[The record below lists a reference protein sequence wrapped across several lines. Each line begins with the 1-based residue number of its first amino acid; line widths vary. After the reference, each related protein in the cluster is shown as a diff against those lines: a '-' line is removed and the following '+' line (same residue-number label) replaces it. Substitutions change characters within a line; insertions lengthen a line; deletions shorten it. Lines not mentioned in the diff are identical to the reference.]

1 MENRNQRLFLALL
14 LSSLT
19 TAALAADEV
28 FLPASDTSPVIEP
41 ELQRRSI
48 EKPAIDTENF
58 EIGAYYGLI
67 SIEDFDTSDV
77 MGVSVAYHITEDFF
91 FEATYAMAEGDRTS
105 YEELSGGAPLLDS
118 GDRDYTYYNLSVGWN
133 VLPGEV
139 FFGSRAFNS
148 AFYLIA
154 GVGRTEF
161 AGDNW
166 FTVNVGAGYRLLLT
180 DWLAWRIDVRDHLFD
195 RDTFGSDDLTNNLEL
210 RTGFTAFF

>member
-19 TAALAADEV
+19 TADLAADEV

-48 EKPAIDTENF
+48 EKPAIDSENF

-77 MGVSVAYHITEDFF
+77 MGVSLAYHITEDFF

-118 GDRDYTYYNLSVGWN
+118 GDRDYT
-133 VLPGEV
+133 
-139 FFGSRAFNS
+139 
-148 AFYLIA
+148 
-154 GVGRTEF
+154 
-161 AGDNW
+161 
-166 FTVNVGAGYRLLLT
+166 
-180 DWLAWRIDVRDHLFD
+180 
-195 RDTFGSDDLTNNLEL
+195 
-210 RTGFTAFF
+210 